1 MVKVIVKV
9 QQEDFITQNEIDN
22 LKNRCKEIPGAI
34 TSFVGYV
41 RDYSNNEKITSLNI
55 EHYPGMTEKKLMEIS
70 EQATKK
76 WPLLGTLVIHRYGKL
91 NTSDQIVLAAAASLH
106 RKAAF
111 EATEFMMDYLK
122 TTAPFWKSEIIN
134 DSKVW
139 VKAKLEDEIAKKK
152 WQ

>member
-1 MVKVIVKV
+1 MIVKV
-9 QQEDFITQNEIDN
+9 QQEDFITQNEIDD

-41 RDYSNNEKITSLNI
+41 RDYSNGERITSLNI
-55 EHYPGMTEKKLMEIS
+55 EHYPGMTEKKLMDIS
-70 EQATKK
+70 QKASKK
-76 WPLLGTLVIHRYGKL
+76 WPLLGSLVIHRYGKL

-122 TTAPFWKSEIIN
+122 TSAPFWKSEIVN
-134 DSKVW
+134 DNKVW

>member
-1 MVKVIVKV
+1 MIVKV
-9 QQEDFITQNEIDN
+9 QQEDFITQNEIDT

-55 EHYPGMTEKKLMEIS
+55 EHYTGMTEKKLIEIL
-70 EQATKK
+70 EQASKK
-76 WPLLGTLVIHRYGKL
+76 WPLLGSLVIHRYGKL
-91 NTSDQIVLAAAASLH
+91 NNSDQIVLAAAASLH

-122 TTAPFWKSEIIN
+122 TSAPFWKSEIIN
-134 DSKVW
+134 DSNVW

>member
-1 MVKVIVKV
+1 MIVKV
-9 QQEDFITQNEIDN
+9 QQEDFITQNEIDD

-41 RDYSNNEKITSLNI
+41 RDYSNGERITSLNI

-70 EQATKK
+70 LKASKK
-76 WPLLGTLVIHRYGKL
+76 WPLLGSLVIHRYGKL

-122 TTAPFWKSEIIN
+122 TSAPFWKSEIVN
-134 DSKVW
+134 DNKVW

>member
-1 MVKVIVKV
+1 MIVKV
-9 QQEDFITQNEIDN
+9 QQKDFITQNEIDD

-41 RDYSNNEKITSLNI
+41 RDYSNGERITSLNI
-55 EHYPGMTEKKLMEIS
+55 EHYPGMTEKKLMDIS
-70 EQATKK
+70 QKASKK
-76 WPLLGTLVIHRYGKL
+76 WPLLGSLVIHRYGKL

-122 TTAPFWKSEIIN
+122 TSAPFWKSEIVN
-134 DSKVW
+134 DNKVW

>member
-55 EHYPGMTEKKLMEIS
+55 EHYPDMTEKKLMEIS
-70 EQATKK
+70 EQASKK

-122 TTAPFWKSEIIN
+122 TSAPFWKSEIIN
-134 DSKVW
+134 DRKVW
-139 VKAKLEDEIAKKK
+139 VKARLEDEIAKEK
-152 WQ
+152 W